1 MLGGTLLEY
10 VSWVMHWTIGGR
22 PLGFYLSLGILSRK
36 GETSFVSDMGLV
48 HNTQRVYSS
57 STWFTFLP
65 ILSRSLRR
73 PTNMSGFEIAGIVLA
88 ISTPHL
94 INRTA
99 VAIKY
104 VAVWLLRRADIEH
117 PI

>member
-1 MLGGTLLEY
+1 MDGL
-10 VSWVMHWTIGGR
+10 S
-22 PLGFYLSLGILSRK
+22 GFYLSLGILSRK
-36 GETSFVSDMGLV
+36 GETSFVLLTDTGLV
-48 HNTQRVYSS
+48 HNTRTRELDLVRSRFFQ
-57 STWFTFLP
+57 

-73 PTNMSGFEIAGIVLA
+73 PTNMNELEIAGIVLA
-88 ISTPHL
+88 PHL

-104 VAVWLLRRADIEH
+104 VAIWLLRRADIEH